1 MAVAVLLG
9 WVSAMPK
16 QEAHNLVLS
25 LRSRLMKRSELPEVG
40 YVDRGSVLDQELCHL
55 VVAVGAGIVEGHQ
68 ATLVLGVHV
77 GRLREEELDDANPVV
92 AGGKVEWGG
101 VSAVEVAAV
110 DDVGVV
116 GDDLLDELQVA
127 RLGRLQQLVLD
138 VGAGGRGAAARA
150 ARRRL
155 LGEQLGDGVG
165 GGQLRRRVAL
175 QADDGG
181 VGAEVEEN
189 PVMMNNF
196 MRPVIVGFLIF

>member
-1 MAVAVLLG
+1 MAVTVLLG
-9 WVSAMPK
+9 WVRAVPK
-16 QEAHNLVLS
+16 QEAHDLVLS
-25 LRSRLMKRSELPEVG
+25 LCGCLVQRSELPEVG
-40 YVDRGSVLDQELCHL
+40 HIDRGTVLDEELCHL
-55 VVAVGAGIVEGHQ
+55 IVAVGAGIVEGHQ
-68 ATLVLGVHV
+68 AALVLGVHV
-77 GRLREEELDDANPVV
+77 GRLREEELDDADPVV
-92 AGGKVEWGG
+92 AGSKVERGG
-101 VSAVEVAAV
+101 VSPVEVAAV

-138 VGAGGRGAAARA
+138 VGAGGRGAAAGA

-189 PVMMNNF
+189 PVMMNDF
-196 MRPVIVGFLIF
+196 TRPVIVGFLIY